1 MAQLPREIIN
11 FDDEMIP
18 TNFNAIS
25 NNYGWQSALKK
36 QDSTGSF
43 SFLCKNYQTL
53 RDDTEKIS
61 CKIR

>member
-36 QDSTGSF
+36 ERQYGQF
-43 SFLCKNYQTL
+43 
-53 RDDTEKIS
+53 
-61 CKIR
+61 